1 MSDAPEQKPP
11 VEKKT
16 LEQFLAS
23 IPEPP
28 SSGMTEPKAEAAE
41 GDDPKADASAGPQ
54 DAQMKSGSTTAE
66 SREPAKS
73 ESEQPSQS
81 ESSSSDLDTIRQA
94 LKDGNLDALAE
105 AVGEDPALFSEKST
119 KWAAARRKEKRLKE
133 ERDTAA
139 AKAEAVLTKT
149 QPVFDLAGRV
159 QQGEFTA
166 LPELIEYLT
175 GVDYDQL
182 VLKVAR
188 ARHGSD
194 PQVEVLKKRLAE
206 LEPKVAER
214 ETARETAAERALL
227 ETLRDEV
234 DTKHQVRALAG
245 WEQKV
250 AAELKAS
257 YDEDLGEPS
266 ISPRQAADRVLRKE
280 REEFEAKAKV
290 FGGAPARATK
300 ERAPERASGAAP
312 AKRKKLDRDAW
323 LAQYK

>member
-1 MSDAPEQKPP
+1 MSDAPEKT
-11 VEKKT
+11 EKKT

-28 SSGMTEPKAEAAE
+28 SSGMTEKAEASEDGDPKAEAADE
-41 GDDPKADASAGPQ
+41 PSKTPSPT
-54 DAQMKSGSTTAE
+54 SESTT
-66 SREPAKS
+66 P
-73 ESEQPSQS
+73 
-81 ESSSSDLDTIRQA
+81 ESSTPSSPEGTDPVQTIRQA

-234 DTKHQVRALAG
+234 DTKHQVRALSG
-245 WEQKV
+245 WEAKV

-257 YDEDLGEPS
+257 YDEDFGEPS

-280 REEFEAKAKV
+280 REEFEAKARV
-290 FGGAPARATK
+290 FGGGGAAARAAK

>member
-11 VEKKT
+11 AVERKT

-41 GDDPKADASAGPQ
+41 GDDPKGESAATETSEGAKEPATEAAGVG
-54 DAQMKSGSTTAE
+54 DSPAE
-66 SREPAKS
+66 SDPVQA
-73 ESEQPSQS
+73 
-81 ESSSSDLDTIRQA
+81 IRQA

-159 QQGEFTA
+159 QKGEFTA

-234 DTKHQVRALAG
+234 DTKHQVRALSG
-245 WEQKV
+245 WEAKV

-290 FGGAPARATK
+290 FGGAPAKPARD
-300 ERAPERASGAAP
+300 RAPERASGAAP

>member
-1 MSDAPEQKPP
+1 MSDAPEKT
-11 VEKKT
+11 EKKT

-41 GDDPKADASAGPQ
+41 GDAPKGEPSEPEQ
-54 DAQMKSGSTTAE
+54 TTA
-66 SREPAKS
+66 SK
-73 ESEQPSQS
+73 
-81 ESSSSDLDTIRQA
+81 SSDGAETAEPTSSASDDPVQAIRQA

-245 WEQKV
+245 WEAKV

-290 FGGAPARATK
+290 FGGGEAPARAAK

-323 LAQYK
+323 LAQFK